1 MAGAMRMGGRTDCPS
16 REVFAQWQNSSG
28 WVDGWSWWVGLLTP
42 AYVLTGYGTICYL
55 ADEVNEP
62 EKAIPRAMVGSV
74 VAASITGFFFVI
86 PIGFVL
92 PLDMTDILSSP
103 AGQPIPALFSLVT
116 GSAGGAFGLL
126 FCILGVGMFASIGSL
141 TVASRCIWA
150 FSRDNGLPLSRVW
163 CRVDGFHQMPLFALI
178 ISTVLIC
185 REWWREKG
193 GSRHGLH

>member
-1 MAGAMRMGGRTDCPS
+1 M
-16 REVFAQWQNSSG
+16 
-28 WVDGWSWWVGLLTP
+28 GLLTP

-92 PLDMTDILSSP
+92 PIDMTDILSSP

-185 REWWREKG
+185 REC
-193 GSRHGLH
+193 